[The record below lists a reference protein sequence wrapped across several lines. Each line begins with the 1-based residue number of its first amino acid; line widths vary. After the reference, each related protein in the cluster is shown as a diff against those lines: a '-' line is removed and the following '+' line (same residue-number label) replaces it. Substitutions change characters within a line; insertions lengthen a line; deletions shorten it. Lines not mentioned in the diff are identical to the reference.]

1 MTDAQTPEPE
11 ICICAA
17 IQLEDGRVIHGH
29 RHDDC
34 IRTALKWRAAGQDIG
49 DAGLNCQGFV
59 TSRNRFVDRTEGARL
74 TREACRYSAHTGLM
88 FQHDILF
95 SDDLY

>member
-1 MTDAQTPEPE
+1 MTDAQTSEPE

-17 IQLEDGRVIHGH
+17 IRLEDGLVIRGH

-34 IRTALKWRAAGQDIG
+34 IQTALKWRAAGQDIG

-59 TSRNRFVDRTEGARL
+59 TSHNRFVTRAEGMAL
-74 TREACRYSAHTGLM
+74 QVAAGLM
-88 FQHDILF
+88 SPRAGVQILF
-95 SDDLY
+95 SEDLY